1 MRSAKETTVAEHG
14 VIADVSFIDYRQ
26 FDLGP
31 SFPPE
36 AVLICILSCAINRH
50 STEMGHAMQIKPIPL
65 GLLLS
70 SVVLAQAPKPTGPP
84 PTLKSVLLA
93 QLRSTHNKAD
103 WFVPV
108 NAAVA
113 GLTPEQA
120 RWIPK
125 SEGPKNPAPE
135 DHSVG
140 MIAYHLLYWNTAALA
155 QLKGEKVPP
164 PTSDNTE
171 TFNKFDA
178 TSWPDTV
185 KKLDENLTAL
195 EQLVEVADDTKLAAI
210 APTVAHI
217 STHNAY
223 HTGQIVMIRKLQGSW
238 DPEKGVK

>member
-1 MRSAKETTVAEHG
+1 
-14 VIADVSFIDYRQ
+14 
-26 FDLGP
+26 
-31 SFPPE
+31 
-36 AVLICILSCAINRH
+36 
-50 STEMGHAMQIKPIPL
+50 MQIKPI
-65 GLLLS
+65 LLAVLLMP
-70 SVVLAQAPKPTGPP
+70 VVAFAQAPKPAGPP

-93 QLRSTHNKAD
+93 QLRSTHNKAE

-108 NAAVA
+108 NTAVA

-140 MIAYHLLYWNTAALA
+140 MLAYHLLYWNTQALA

-164 PTSDNTE
+164 PTSDNNE

-178 TSWPDTV
+178 TSWPGTV

-195 EQLVEVADDTKLAAI
+195 EQLVEAADDAKIAAI
-210 APTVAHI
+210 ANTIAHI
-217 STHNAY
+217 SAHNAY
-223 HTGQIVMIRKLQGSW
+223 PTGQIVMIRKLQGSW